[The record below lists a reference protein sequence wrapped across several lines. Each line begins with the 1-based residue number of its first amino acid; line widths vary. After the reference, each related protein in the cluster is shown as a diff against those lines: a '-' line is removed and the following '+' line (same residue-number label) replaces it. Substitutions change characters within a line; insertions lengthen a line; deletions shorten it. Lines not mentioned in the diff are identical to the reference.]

1 MLGTVGIRFPSAA
14 ILLTSGVLIQQGHL
28 GLGGTVAF
36 GVLGAIVGNQLGY
49 WVGHRAGR
57 ELILTWRRYVK
68 LTPGRPEWVEQ
79 LFARQ
84 AFSRPLS
91 GVSSKRWWRARAACT
106 GVRSSSTASWAGRY
120 GPLRSCWRGT
130 TTARVGAIRSLGPD
144 CLPPSCPTARGGVEL
159 LARLPVGD
167 LPQESIGFRK
177 PLREPRSVGPKGRYD
192 VLRKRAAP
200 RCPRRILLRRG
211 TKTTDACEASAKLQR
226 RRPEH
231 SVELACPAPK
241 ALRLRATRRQS
252 APRHARR
259 AA

>member
-1 MLGTVGIRFPSAA
+1 MEAIREAHPQAP
-14 ILLTSGVLIQQGHL
+14 GV
-28 GLGGTVAF
+28 GGTA
-36 GVLGAIVGNQLGY
+36 LR
-49 WVGHRAGR
+49 RA
-57 ELILTWRRYVK
+57 
-68 LTPGRPEWVEQ
+68 
-79 LFARQ
+79 
-84 AFSRPLS
+84 AFSRS
-91 GVSSKRWWRARAACT
+91 RVSSKRWWRARAACT

-130 TTARVGAIRSLGPD
+130 TSARVEAIRSLGPD
-144 CLPPSCPTARGGVEL
+144 CLPHSCPTARGGVEL
-159 LARLPVGD
+159 LARLPVCD

-200 RCPRRILLRRG
+200 RCPRRILLRRD
-211 TKTTDACEASAKLQR
+211 TKTTDVQLQRSFSEASAKLQR

-231 SVELACPAPK
+231 CVELARPGPK